1 MPFDFDTVVDRRNT
15 ASTKHDMV
23 EANGYPADVLPMW
36 VADMDFKVPPCVTD
50 ALQKAVD
57 HGIFGYSFPTEGYY
71 AAVRNWFGTRFDWNL
86 EKDWIQ
92 FAPGVVFAL
101 STAIRVM
108 TQPGAAVL
116 VTPPV
121 YYPFYNVINNNERK
135 LVESQLVYEN
145 GQYTMDFADFEQKI
159 VENDVKLFILCSPHN
174 PICRVWT
181 EEELRR
187 IGQICRKHGVKVIS
201 DEIHCDFT
209 WPGVTHTPFLKAC
222 PEMAE
227 DMIICTAP
235 SKSFNLA
242 GLQTSNI
249 IIPGQTLREAWQT
262 EMLRINYHAP
272 NSLGLRA
279 CQAAYEGGAQWLDEC
294 KAYMKGNLDYVRA
307 FLAENLPQIKLVEP
321 EGTYFAWLDCSG
333 LGLTK
338 EELDDLIIHK
348 ARLWLD
354 TGSLFGECAAQF
366 QRVVLACSR
375 SVVVEAMDRLKTAVL
390 G

>member
-1 MPFDFDTVVDRRNT
+1 MPFDFDTIIDRRNT

-36 VADMDFKVPPCVTD
+36 VADMDFKVPPCVID
-50 ALQKAVD
+50 VLQKTVD

-71 AAVRNWFGTRFDWNL
+71 LAVQNWFKNHFSWEI

-101 STAIRVM
+101 ATAIRVM
-108 TQPGAAVL
+108 TQPKDAVL

-121 YYPFYNVINNNERK
+121 YYPFYNVINNNDRK
-135 LVESQLVYEN
+135 LVESLLVYED
-145 GQYTMDFADFEQKI
+145 GKYTIDFADFEKKI
-159 VENDVKLFILCSPHN
+159 VEENVKLFILCSPHN

-181 EEELRR
+181 QEELEK
-187 IGQICRKHGVKVIS
+187 IGEICRRHGVKVIS

-209 WPGVTHTPFLKAC
+209 WPGVAHIPFIKAC
-222 PEMAE
+222 PNMAE
-227 DMIICTAP
+227 DTIVCTAP

-249 IIPGQTLREAWQT
+249 IIPGAAMREAWQK

-272 NSLGLRA
+272 NSLGLGA
-279 CQAAYEGGAQWLDEC
+279 CQAAYEGGEEWLSQC
-294 KAYMKGNLDYVRA
+294 KAYMKGNLDYVRS
-307 FLAENLPQIKLVEP
+307 FLEENIPQIKLVEP

-333 LGLTK
+333 LGMTK
-338 EELDDLIIHK
+338 EELDDMIIHK
-348 ARLWLD
+348 AKLWLD
-354 TGSLFGECAAQF
+354 TGSLFGNCAEQF

-375 SVVVEAMDRLKTAVL
+375 QVVVKAMEQLKQAIQ